1 MSSQVETTHVK
12 APRSPFS
19 RARFDNFYTHRERFR
34 LRSQWW
40 PPHEFLPLVPHLDK
54 TTPILDDISYLVSRG
69 WARSR
74 QPTIGRLRS
83 TDLATAI
90 TIQNLRK
97 DDRIGTTKLSA
108 PERMSYNAHG
118 FQTLSLATTEQSN
131 NLQ

>member
-1 MSSQVETTHVK
+1 MSSQVETRHVK

-40 PPHEFLPLVPHLDK
+40 PPHVFLLLVPHLDK

-74 QPTIGRLRS
+74 QPIIGRLRS
-83 TDLATAI
+83 TDFATAI
-90 TIQNLRK
+90 TIHHSKSKEGRPYRDHQIICSRTRELQRA
-97 DDRIGTTKLSA
+97 RIPDPLPRDHRTI
-108 PERMSYNAHG
+108 
-118 FQTLSLATTEQSN
+118 
-131 NLQ
+131 